1 MGYVAGVIAGG
12 AGAEGLAFLPGVSGP
27 GGGRQQA
34 GEIVGARAGCHVSS
48 MGCFMGAVPSAWLS
62 SGRVAIWNTPASSRP

>member
-1 MGYVAGVIAGG
+1 MGSVAGVIAGG

-34 GEIVGARAGCHVSS
+34 GGIAGVEVGCHVSS
-48 MGCFMGAVPSAWLS
+48 IGYFTGAVPPAWLS
-62 SGRVAIWNTPASSRP
+62 PGRVAIWNMSASSRP